1 MKLMQ
6 ELPVSNIWM
15 DRLYKL
21 SMSVKYNPN
30 FSYKDETLALYNRM
44 NEAQK
49 TSITGQ
55 KLQLIFSR
63 LQL

>member
-49 TSITGQ
+49 TS
-55 KLQLIFSR
+55 
-63 LQL
+63 